1 MKRWLALCLCALFTF
16 PLWSCTQKESSTDQT
31 PDQLLESMKA
41 AVGEENLP
49 MLQAGDET
57 LLQSFY
63 GLSPDDLT
71 SYAWEFAAINVRA
84 DEFFVAQVK
93 EGRMDAVRSAVE
105 KRQADLE
112 STWKQYLPEVYD
124 TVKQSRTV
132 EKGDFILYVVSP
144 QADEAVAA
152 FEKAF

>member
-1 MKRWLALCLCALFTF
+1 M
-16 PLWSCTQKESSTDQT
+16 
-31 PDQLLESMKA
+31 
-41 AVGEENLP
+41 
-49 MLQAGDET
+49 
-57 LLQSFY
+57 LQSFY

-71 SYAWEFAAINVRA
+71 SYAWELAAINVQA

-93 EGRMDAVRSAVE
+93 EGHMDAVRSAIE

-124 TVKQSRTV
+124 TVKDSRTV

>member
-1 MKRWLALCLCALFTF
+1 MKRWLAICLSALLVLTLWGCAREKNTEQTPEEFLK
-16 PLWSCTQKESSTDQT
+16 SMKES
-31 PDQLLESMKA
+31 
-41 AVGEENLP
+41 VGKDNFP
-49 MLQAGDET
+49 NLQAGDDS
-57 LLQSFY
+57 LLESFY

-71 SYAWEFAAINVRA
+71 AYAWEFSSVNVRA

-93 EGRMDAVRSAVE
+93 EGRMDAVRSAVD

-112 STWKQYLPEVYD
+112 STWQRYLPEVYD
-124 TVKQSRTV
+124 TVKDSRTV

-144 QADEAVAA
+144 QADQVVAA

>member
-1 MKRWLALCLCALFTF
+1 MKT
-16 PLWSCTQKESSTDQT
+16 
-31 PDQLLESMKA
+31 

-49 MLQAGDET
+49 MLEAGDET

-71 SYAWEFAAINVRA
+71 SYAWELAAINVQA

-93 EGRMDAVRSAVE
+93 EGHMDAVRSAIE

-124 TVKQSRTV
+124 TVKDSRTV

>member
-1 MKRWLALCLCALFTF
+1 MKRWLALCLCALFAF
-16 PLWSCTQKESSTDQT
+16 PLWCCTQKESSTDQT
-31 PDQLLESMKA
+31 PDQLLESMKT

-49 MLQAGDET
+49 MLEAGDET

-71 SYAWEFAAINVRA
+71 SYAWELAAINVQA

-93 EGRMDAVRSAVE
+93 EGHMDAVRSAIE

-124 TVKQSRTV
+124 TVKDSRTV